1 VPALLRRK
9 PETAT
14 ASTRETILA
23 AAERILARG
32 GEDALSIRELCAR
45 VGVTA
50 PTIYHHFGDKDGLVA
65 EVVDAC
71 FAEFDEAI
79 ATGPLPADPV
89 EALAWGFARYVAYGV
104 EHPAHYRLLFQR
116 RLATPTP
123 SAVASYAR
131 LERLV
136 EAIDAAGRLRVP
148 VSEAAP
154 AFWAAV
160 HGVTTLVIAG
170 FIPRDAPAVQRV
182 RDAMI
187 AELTTGEG
195 EGSAR
200 ERATPIGAE
209 PRSGSADGGT
219 KGVRPANPLLNKKE
233 LS

>member
-1 VPALLRRK
+1 MP
-9 PETAT
+9 AT
-14 ASTRETILA
+14 ARKKSDAPAVPTRDAILA
-23 AAERILARG
+23 AAERILSRG
-32 GEDALSIRELCAR
+32 GEEALSIRELCAR

-65 EVVDAC
+65 QVVDAC
-71 FAEFDEAI
+71 FAEFDHAI

-89 EALAWGFARYVAYGV
+89 EALAWAFARYVAYGV

-116 RLATPTP
+116 RLTTPTP

-136 EAIDAAGRLRVP
+136 EAIDAAGRLRAP
-148 VSEAAP
+148 VAEAAP

-170 FIPRDAPAVQRV
+170 FLSPDAPAVARV

-187 AELTTGEG
+187 QELTT
-195 EGSAR
+195 A
-200 ERATPIGAE
+200 
-209 PRSGSADGGT
+209 PRRHEEES
-219 KGVRPANPLLNKKE
+219 R
-233 LS
+233 

>member
-1 VPALLRRK
+1 MSAAPRRK
-9 PETAT
+9 AD
-14 ASTRETILA
+14 ASAVSTRDAILA
-23 AAERILARG
+23 AAERILERG

-65 EVVDAC
+65 EVVDTC
-71 FAEFDEAI
+71 FAEFDRAI
-79 ATGPLPADPV
+79 TTGPLPADPV
-89 EALAWGFARYVAYGV
+89 DALEWAFARYVAYGV

-136 EAIDAAGRLRVP
+136 ESIAAAGRLRVA

-170 FIPRDAPAVQRV
+170 FLPRDAPAVLRV

-187 AELTTGEG
+187 QELTTPSAAAEG
-195 EGSAR
+195 A
-200 ERATPIGAE
+200 
-209 PRSGSADGGT
+209 
-219 KGVRPANPLLNKKE
+219 K
-233 LS
+233 